1 MFVARR
7 GSGPIGEDRM
17 SIGKGYAILEMKMR
31 PPQGPSWRLA
41 AGSELARRADTRLE
55 MTLVERVCL

>member
-1 MFVARR
+1 MEIQAVFVARR

-31 PPQGPSWRLA
+31 PPQGSRWRLA
-41 AGSELARRADTRLE
+41 AGPGIGKA
-55 MTLVERVCL
+55 C